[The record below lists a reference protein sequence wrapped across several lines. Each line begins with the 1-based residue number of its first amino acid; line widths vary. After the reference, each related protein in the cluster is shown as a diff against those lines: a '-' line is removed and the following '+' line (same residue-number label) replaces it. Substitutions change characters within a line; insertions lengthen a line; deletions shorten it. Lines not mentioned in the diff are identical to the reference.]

1 MTEITPST
9 TSLRRHRPLGATLWF
24 LWMILMWAAFF
35 VLLFADRLG
44 ELWSAV
50 RDLPLLVEV
59 GVWVAFLPWV
69 LGTAV
74 WTGSWPAV
82 VRVLL
87 VLCFAVGWTVVSI
100 PRERPAQRRPAR

>member
-1 MTEITPST
+1 MHAAGA
-9 TSLRRHRPLGATLWF
+9 HR
-24 LWMILMWAAFF
+24 
-35 VLLFADRLG
+35 FADRLD
-44 ELWSAV
+44 EVWSAI

-59 GVWVAFLPWV
+59 GVWVAFLPWM

-74 WTGSWPAV
+74 WASSWPAV